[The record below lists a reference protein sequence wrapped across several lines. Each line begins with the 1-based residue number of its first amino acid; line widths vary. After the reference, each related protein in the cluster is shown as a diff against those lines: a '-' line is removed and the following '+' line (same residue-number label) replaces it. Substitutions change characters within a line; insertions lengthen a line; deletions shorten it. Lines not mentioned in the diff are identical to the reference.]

1 MSGDADGLIEEGDV
15 LGEAEGKDGWGEG
28 LDEAGWARVLLL
40 WKEVVDAV

>member
-1 MSGDADGLIEEGDV
+1 VISDADGSIEEGGV
-15 LGEAEGKDGWGEG
+15 LEAEGKDGWGEG